1 MFRATEQW
9 FCSVDSIKE
18 DAVKAINDVEW
29 IPQWGRDRITSMVPR
44 PERLVHLPPA
54 AVGRADP
61 CPLLRG
67 LRRAGHEP

>member
-29 IPQWGRDRITSMVPR
+29 IPQWG
-44 PERLVHLPPA
+44 E
-54 AVGRADP
+54 
-61 CPLLRG
+61 
-67 LRRAGHEP
+67 